1 MPLLLSAHHGEG
13 KEHSSSS
20 ILALSR
26 SQPHAFI
33 PRGACERPGEACGIR
48 DVCAGLSTEL
58 FTPGGQ
64 GLWSVLFSVAESSAQ
79 HRVGAQALFAE

>member
-1 MPLLLSAHHGEG
+1 MPPLLSAHHGEG

-20 ILALSR
+20 ILALTR
-26 SQPHAFI
+26 FQTHAFI
-33 PRGACERPGEACGIR
+33 PRCACERPGEACGIR
-48 DVCAGLSTEL
+48 DMCVGLSTEL

-64 GLWSVLFSVAESSAQ
+64 GLRSVLFSVAESSAQ